1 MQLKAN
7 RPLRQVRCLAKIL
20 QIIAYYEAI
29 ICLKFYLLLLEAV
42 LLAFRAAGFLA
53 ADFLFGADRF
63 GALRFGADLLFGAL
77 RFGAD
82 LLFGADRFGADLIF
96 GADLLLTALVD
107 RFAIANLLNL
117 LVFLW

>member
-1 MQLKAN
+1 MQSKAS
-7 RPLRQVRCLAKIL
+7 RPHLRQVKCLAKIL
-20 QIIAYYEAI
+20 QIIAYYETI
-29 ICLKFYLLLLEAV
+29 IRLKFYLLLLEAV

-53 ADFLFGADRF
+53 ADLLFGAD
-63 GALRFGADLLFGAL
+63 RFGADLLFGAL

-82 LLFGADRFGADLIF
+82 LLFGADRFGADLFF